1 MNPPKF
7 DRVDDIADLTFLNEA
22 SVVHNLRLRYGS
34 GAIYV
39 SLLPNFCLG
48 THSIVPGHSWRV
60 RSAGH
65 KLTPIPQTYSGLF
78 LVAINPYQNLPL
90 YTDTIIQQYR
100 NKRRDENPPHI
111 FAVTERAWINMQEE
125 RENQSI
131 LITFV
136 EFAPLILTS

>member
-1 MNPPKF
+1 MRVNP
-7 DRVDDIADLTFLNEA
+7 T
-22 SVVHNLRLRYGS
+22 
-34 GAIYV
+34 
-39 SLLPNFCLG
+39 G
-48 THSIVPGHSWRV
+48 TELI
-60 RSAGH
+60 SA
-65 KLTPIPQTYSGLF
+65 PQTYSGLF

-100 NKRRDENPPHI
+100 NKRRDENPPHV

-136 EFAPLILTS
+136 IFTPLTIMSQLISYSEVANQGLVRQKVRRRSFNTFRP

>member
-1 MNPPKF
+1 MPT
-7 DRVDDIADLTFLNEA
+7 L
-22 SVVHNLRLRYGS
+22 
-34 GAIYV
+34 
-39 SLLPNFCLG
+39 
-48 THSIVPGHSWRV
+48 
-60 RSAGH
+60 
-65 KLTPIPQTYSGLF
+65 QTYSGLF

-90 YTDTIIQQYR
+90 YTDAIIQQYR

-136 EFAPLILTS
+136 EFAPLNLAS